1 MTETKKPRRSMTAVR
16 RYQVVRDAALEAA
29 KAGDTKVDMSIG
41 ELLSWLKD
49 AAIEEALGR

>member
-1 MTETKKPRRSMTAVR
+1 MTETKKRRSMTAVR

-29 KAGDTKVDMSIG
+29 KAGDTKVDMSIP

-49 AAIEEALGR
+49 AAIEEAIGR